1 MVREAPPCGDGAQKS
16 SSGTDIFCESQFLT
30 STRVKQVWKT
40 FLPGGAGWCRGVRGS
55 GTRTSVPRVPR
66 YIRIAYFLRLGYTAV
81 FFILKSSIG
90 PLRRTNFILRHFTF
104 FSTDVFIQP
113 TFTTAHVST
122 AATCHC
128 MFLCGG
134 DMPPH
139 ATKYGCKTDVQ
150 KNGGGIMQPHLRT
163 AEVICHRTCQSAI
176 ALYHWTV
183 FCGGKVPLHFTVFNC
198 IVPRNNVSADA
209 QLHSILND
217 GCMFALHVSG
227 SYCNINLHF

>member
-1 MVREAPPCGDGAQKS
+1 MILYTQLYCIIFKIKSLFSKYSIAVYTRFVEFTIDRCADG
-16 SSGTDIFCESQFLT
+16 GY
-30 STRVKQVWKT
+30 RW
-40 FLPGGAGWCRGVRGS
+40 PRVRGS

-104 FSTDVFIQP
+104 FSTEVFIQP

-139 ATKYGCKTDVQ
+139 ATKYGCKTGVQ
-150 KNGGGIMQPHLRT
+150 KNCGGIMQPRLRT

-183 FCGGKVPLHFTVFNC
+183 HAWRVVAPQMELFE
-198 IVPRNNVSADA
+198 VSRKGR
-209 QLHSILND
+209 LK
-217 GCMFALHVSG
+217 F
-227 SYCNINLHF
+227 

>member
-1 MVREAPPCGDGAQKS
+1 MSYHPRYRGPAM
-16 SSGTDIFCESQFLT
+16 
-30 STRVKQVWKT
+30 RR
-40 FLPGGAGWCRGVRGS
+40 RGVRGS

-66 YIRIAYFLRLGYTAV
+66 YIRIGYFLRLGYTAV
-81 FFILKSSIG
+81 FFILKSSTG
-90 PLRRTNFILRHFTF
+90 PPRRTNFILRHFTF
-104 FSTDVFIQP
+104 FSTEVFIQP

-150 KNGGGIMQPHLRT
+150 KNCGGIMQLHLRT

-183 FCGGKVPLHFTVFNC
+183 FCGGKVPLHFPVFNC

-209 QLHSILND
+209 QLHSI
-217 GCMFALHVSG
+217 SK
-227 SYCNINLHF
+227 

>member
-1 MVREAPPCGDGAQKS
+1 MKNHGLVGHTPILSNNTLWRVHAQ
-16 SSGTDIFCESQFLT
+16 F
-30 STRVKQVWKT
+30 R
-40 FLPGGAGWCRGVRGS
+40 RRVRGF

-66 YIRIAYFLRLGYTAV
+66 YIRIGYFLRLGYTAV
-81 FFILKSSIG
+81 FFILKSSTG

-104 FSTDVFIQP
+104 FSTEVFIQP

-128 MFLCGG
+128 MFLCGV

-150 KNGGGIMQPHLRT
+150 KNCGGIMQPHLRT

-176 ALYHWTV
+176 ALYH
-183 FCGGKVPLHFTVFNC
+183 
-198 IVPRNNVSADA
+198 
-209 QLHSILND
+209 
-217 GCMFALHVSG
+217 
-227 SYCNINLHF
+227 